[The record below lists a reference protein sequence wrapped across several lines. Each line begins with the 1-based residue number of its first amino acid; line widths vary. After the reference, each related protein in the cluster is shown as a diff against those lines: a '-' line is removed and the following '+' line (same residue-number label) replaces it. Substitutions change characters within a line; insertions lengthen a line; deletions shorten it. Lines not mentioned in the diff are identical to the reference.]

1 MSIAVL
7 GIGVVSA
14 VGCGVDAFRS
24 GMEGK
29 TKPTIIHQQ
38 IQIPDGIV
46 EIPYYE
52 AQISGLENF
61 VPRATSRR
69 MSRFSQMALLAAHLA
84 VKDSRL
90 KLQDTTRAGIIFG
103 SGYGPLQAGFSFLD
117 SLIEGSDS
125 CPSPTSFVTSVH
137 NSLASIVSISMQIQG
152 PSLTLSAFD
161 STSSSVFRIAELWLQ
176 RDAVDYLLVGLGDEC
191 CAVRSY
197 ATALLTKTEGSIQP
211 FRLNACTY
219 VPGEGFVCLL
229 LGKQNNSFARLT
241 CEFGEGESPLASAS
255 QIVFA
260 AANGDKKTGKYYEY
274 LLSNTRQVRCF
285 SPLYGSMP
293 IGIGFELASAA
304 VSLREKL
311 LYRNPVDTEY
321 SDNGPQYIPS
331 DGEIASIQYD
341 EKGRYIVLNLK
352 GSG

>member
-14 VGCGVDAFRS
+14 VGCGLDAFRS
-24 GMEGK
+24 GLEGK
-29 TKPTIIHQQ
+29 TKPNILHQQ
-38 IQIPDGIV
+38 IQTPDGMV

-52 AQISGLENF
+52 AHLSGLENF

-84 VKDSRL
+84 LKDSGL
-90 KLQDTTRAGIIFG
+90 KLQDTTRTGIIFG

-117 SLIEGSDS
+117 SLIDGSDS
-125 CPSPTSFVTSVH
+125 CPSPTSFATSVH

-161 STSSSVFRIAELWLQ
+161 FTSSSVFRIADLWLQ
-176 RDAVDYLLVGLGDEC
+176 KGNLDYLLVGVGDEC
-191 CAVRSY
+191 CAVRGY
-197 ATALLTKTEGSIQP
+197 ATALLTQIEGSIQP

-229 LGKQNNSFARLT
+229 LGKENSFADLT

-255 QIVFA
+255 RIVFA
-260 AANGDKKTGKYYEY
+260 AANGDKTTGKYYEY
-274 LLSNTRQVRCF
+274 LLSGTRQVRCF

-293 IGIGFELASAA
+293 IGIGFELASAV
-304 VSLREKL
+304 VSLREKV
-311 LYRNPVDTEY
+311 LYRNPGENEC
-321 SDNGPQYIPS
+321 SENGIQQIPS
-331 DGEIASIQYD
+331 DGEIVAIQYD
-341 EKGRYIVLNLK
+341 EKGRYLALNLK
-352 GSG
+352 GPG